1 MTATVFF
8 FGSRSVKNISIYREE
23 ATSTLGRFHAGPLSS
38 QFGEVWFLWREE
50 NRRTRKKNSRSK
62 ARTNKKTNPHMEPSG
77 NQTCP
82 GHIINARR
90 ALSPPRHTELLI
102 YLKYLCHKLLWL
114 GRPIVHLL
122 GTFYWTGHSV
132 CNHYGSC
139 RYKPGQKSFRIRSS
153 RPELGLRLI
162 LEAKLGS

>member
-1 MTATVFF
+1 MRVTLSWSNWNLEMLFILSD
-8 FGSRSVKNISIYREE
+8 GGQPENLEKN
-23 ATSTLGRFHAGPLSS
+23 P
-38 QFGEVWFLWREE
+38 
-50 NRRTRKKNSRSK
+50 RSK
-62 ARTNKKTNPHMEPSG
+62 ARITKKTNPHMEPSG

-102 YLKYLCHKLLWL
+102 YLKYLCHKLVWL

-132 CNHYGSC
+132 CNHYDSC

-162 LEAKLGS
+162 LEAKLGSWCLKQQKANNVSR